1 MIKEKAIENFLQKG
15 YSCSESVV
23 KAAADTGIVN
33 QNLVPL
39 ATPFSGAMGAGCL
52 CGAIAGM
59 QLVIGALKGRHDN
72 SQSPAE
78 ARALAKQ
85 AIEAF
90 KAQHKVTCCRVLSA
104 GFEMGSPER
113 KQNCCK
119 FITTCA
125 EILEDLKATQ
135 EV

>member
-1 MIKEKAIENFLQKG
+1 MREKAIENFLKNG

-23 KAAADTGIVN
+23 KTAADTGLVN

-39 ATPFSGAMGAGCL
+39 ATPFSGGMGSGCL
-52 CGAIAGM
+52 CGAVAGM

-72 SQSPAE
+72 SESPQE
-78 ARALAKQ
+78 AKALAKQ
-85 AIEAF
+85 AIEKF
-90 KAQHKVTCCRVLSA
+90 KAAHKFTCCKALSA

-119 FITTCA
+119 FVGECA
-125 EILEDLKATQ
+125 QILAELTEQQKVQ
-135 EV
+135 